1 MSSIDPRFWLDLAQW
16 ITTLGIGFY
25 VWLANHNRAT
35 RKHIK
40 EVDNKHAETIRQLGD
55 RLIEVEG
62 MIRHLPSTREVAE
75 IGSAQGRV
83 EGMVKAVDEKVDGV
97 ASLVRSMQSQLA
109 MLLENE
115 LAEGRASKK
124 VRK

>member
-1 MSSIDPRFWLDLAQW
+1 MDPRFWLDLAQW
-16 ITTLGIGFY
+16 VTTLGIGVY
-25 VWLANHNRAT
+25 VWLVNHNRAT

-40 EVDNKHAETIRQLGD
+40 DVDNKHADTIKSMGD

-62 MIRHLPSTREVAE
+62 AVRHLPNARDSAE
-75 IGSAQGRV
+75 MGRAQERV
-83 EGMVKAVDEKVDGV
+83 EGAVKAVDEKVDGV
-97 ASLVRSMQSQLA
+97 TALVKSMQGQLA